1 MAVLRCKKVYAVW
14 LLTGLLALPASHAEE
29 PKTMTDV
36 MRGIEAAMTALNAG
50 MMRGDFRAV
59 RASALR
65 IARPP
70 MVSSDKRL
78 GFMESLGPYGQH
90 VGGLGREM
98 LQSAEALAL
107 RAEYRDMRGVTR
119 RYTQLFQTCMDCH
132 AFFQAVRVRRSPDRY
147 GAQSQ

>member
-1 MAVLRCKKVYAVW
+1 MAVAGTRKVRAGW
-14 LLTGLLALPASHAEE
+14 LLAGLLSLPASHAEE
-29 PKTMTDV
+29 PETMNDV
-36 MRGIEAAMTALNAG
+36 MRGIEVAMMALNAG
-50 MMRGDFRAV
+50 MMRGDFSAI

-70 MVSSDKRL
+70 MVSSPKRL

-98 LQSAEALAL
+98 LQSAEAVAL
-107 RAEYRDMRGVTR
+107 RAEYGDMRGVTR

-132 AFFQAVRVRRSPDRY
+132 AFFQAVRSRQTFGQYSER
-147 GAQSQ
+147 